1 MPTKEQVT
9 HMIDGCR
16 PKPTIDFDTEGRRE
30 VEVSVSTTPRLA
42 MIIGSTRPTRFADK
56 PANWLLE
63 HASSRDDL
71 TLESL
76 DLRDFDLPFFS
87 EVGTNLHVPSQDPNV
102 LAWQDAIR
110 PFDGYIFVVAEY
122 NHSITGALKNA
133 LDQAYKEWIRKPF
146 SALGYGSTGG
156 ARAIE
161 HLRGISIELQMV
173 PSKFSAHIGGGEIF
187 KVHPM
192 GGNEPMSAIE
202 DAIQPSVDAML
213 TDLAWWANV
222 LNPARAQP

>member
-1 MPTKEQVT
+1 
-9 HMIDGCR
+9 
-16 PKPTIDFDTEGRRE
+16 
-30 VEVSVSTTPRLA
+30 

-56 PANWLLE
+56 PADWLLDY
-63 HASSRDDL
+63 ASSRDDL

-87 EVGTNLHVPSQDPNV
+87 ELSTNLHAPSQDPKV
-102 LAWQDAIR
+102 LAWQAAIR
-110 PFDGYIFVVAEY
+110 PFDGYIFIVAEY

-133 LDQAYKEWIRKPF
+133 LDQAYKEWVHKPF

-161 HLRGISIELQMV
+161 HLRGIGIELQMV

-202 DAIQPSVDAML
+202 GAIKPSVDAML
-213 TDLAWWANV
+213 NDLAWWANL
-222 LNPARAQP
+222 LNPTRSEP